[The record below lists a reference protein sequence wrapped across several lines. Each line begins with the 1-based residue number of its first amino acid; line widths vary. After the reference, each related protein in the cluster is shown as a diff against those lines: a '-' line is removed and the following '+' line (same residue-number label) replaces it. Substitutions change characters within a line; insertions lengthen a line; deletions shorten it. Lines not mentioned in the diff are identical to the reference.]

1 VSKRDKDEVKAILN
15 FKNEKAPYKLQSL
28 NFNQVPLSQKKK
40 KKKKKKKKPHK
51 SHWQQ
56 LTASSYKR
64 KVPYID
70 YPHINLMD
78 LPIRFTK

>member
-40 KKKKKKKKPHK
+40 KKKKKKKNHK
-51 SHWQQ
+51 IHNGNS
-56 LTASSYKR
+56 
-64 KVPYID
+64 
-70 YPHINLMD
+70 
-78 LPIRFTK
+78 

>member
-40 KKKKKKKKPHK
+40 KTKKKNTT
-51 SHWQQ
+51 QVT
-56 LTASSYKR
+56 LATANC
-64 KVPYID
+64 I
-70 YPHINLMD
+70 IL
-78 LPIRFTK
+78 